1 MFVLACH
8 CLVVCSSP
16 HAAEESFL
24 CQQWPCSLTNKQI
37 EKCLYLL
44 MYKSPPQFL
53 SCSIHIWARSLL
65 RIEVRTYHS
74 CGTEVAFGQEGGM
87 DQCCPPSSR
96 CAELAQ
102 CKVHFF
108 HDLEIMS
115 VSILTNY
122 TCLQNIWHGE

>member
-53 SCSIHIWARSLL
+53 SCSIHIWATSLL
-65 RIEVRTYHS
+65 RIEVHTIPVELKLPLDRKEGWIS
-74 CGTEVAFGQEGGM
+74 VALHPVDVQ
-87 DQCCPPSSR
+87 S
-96 CAELAQ
+96 
-102 CKVHFF
+102 
-108 HDLEIMS
+108 
-115 VSILTNY
+115 
-122 TCLQNIWHGE
+122 